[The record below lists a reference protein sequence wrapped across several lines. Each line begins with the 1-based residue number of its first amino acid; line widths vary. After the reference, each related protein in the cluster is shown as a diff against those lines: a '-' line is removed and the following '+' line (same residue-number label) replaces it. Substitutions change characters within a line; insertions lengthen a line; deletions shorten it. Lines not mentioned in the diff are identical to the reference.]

1 MKYRY
6 DYQTLA
12 MTSQKTNTN
21 VALKVAI
28 VQSGYTQRAVAR
40 RAGMSELR
48 LSQIV
53 NLRIPA
59 TGDDR
64 RALAKALRCS
74 QASLFSS
81 EEAVAS

>member
-1 MKYRY
+1 
-6 DYQTLA
+6 

-28 VQSGYTQRAVAR
+28 IQSGYTQRTIAHK
-40 RAGMSELR
+40 AGLSELR

-53 NLRIPA
+53 NRRIPE

-64 RALAKALRCS
+64 RALARVLRCS
-74 QASLFSS
+74 QAHIFPT
-81 EEAVAS
+81 EQPVGCEATS